1 MPFYFEPFPTV
12 LYDIKKNGKKVE
24 LTNLFLRYK
33 IVEAFKNQ
41 KATYYNYNIKEGE
54 RPDTIAFKYYGDA
67 SLDWIILLTN
77 NIIDPQFEWP
87 LDKRSFQRF
96 LVKKYGNISTAYST
110 THHYEQIIQNQKVLF
125 DGTIIPERVAEIDL
139 VTYNSLSSSS
149 KRLVTAY
156 EYEERLNESKR
167 EIKLLSDVYLF
178 DLLSIVSEAFQ
189 Q

>member
-96 LVKKYGNISTAYST
+96 LVPTKQS
-110 THHYEQIIQNQKVLF
+110 
-125 DGTIIPERVAEIDL
+125 
-139 VTYNSLSSSS
+139 
-149 KRLVTAY
+149 
-156 EYEERLNESKR
+156 
-167 EIKLLSDVYLF
+167 
-178 DLLSIVSEAFQ
+178 
-189 Q
+189 